1 MTSPPVSVKY
11 SFASA
16 LGLVVVAVLAGR
28 VDAHQNSIA
37 HSRAVVSDDGVA
49 VDYRILISPPDSAEA
64 LELREDQVPSD
75 KRINSH
81 GQMLM
86 NYVLKRVSIKD
97 GERTC
102 PIEPGRVSIV
112 DEGGKFIEV
121 PFRAVC
127 PEPIVELVI
136 DYAVFFEIDDQHTG
150 ILTVTHDGETATVNL
165 RNGDARFR
173 WKLGSAPPS
182 PFWGFVRSGIDH
194 IVFGYDHIAF
204 LFGLLIVI
212 AVARK
217 EGSDEW
223 QVREFGSG
231 LKYTGLIVT
240 SFTVAHS
247 ITLISASMGWISLP
261 SRMVE
266 ATIAASIVYVAVEN
280 ILKPDTRYRYVVTFT
295 FGLIHGLGFA
305 SMLAVMLPPDDTLVP
320 LLSFNLGVELGQLAF
335 VIAILPLL
343 HLAARLLGANRY
355 RRELNWTL
363 SGALAAFGLIWLIE
377 RAFEV
382 TILGI

>member
-1 MTSPPVSVKY
+1 M
-11 SFASA
+11 
-16 LGLVVVAVLAGR
+16 LVAALAGP

-37 HSRAVVSDDGVA
+37 HSRATVSEDGKA
-49 VDYRILISPPDSAEA
+49 VDYRLLISPPDTAEA
-64 LELREDQVPSD
+64 LGLREDQVPSD

-102 PIEPGRVSIV
+102 AVEPGRVSIV
-112 DEGGKFIEV
+112 EEGGKFVEV

-127 PEPIVELVI
+127 PEPIIELVI
-136 DYAVFFEIDDQHTG
+136 DYSIFFEIDEQHTG
-150 ILTVTHDGETATVNL
+150 ILTVVNGEDKATANL

-173 WKLGSAPPS
+173 WKLGTAPPS
-182 PFWGFVRSGIDH
+182 PFWGFMRSGVDH

-204 LFGLLIVI
+204 LFGLLIII
-212 AVARK
+212 AIARGP
-217 EGSDEW
+217 EGDW
-223 QVREFGSG
+223 TIREFGSG

-261 SRMVE
+261 SRLVE
-266 ATIAASIVYVAVEN
+266 ATIAASIVYVAIEN
-280 ILKPDTRYRYVVTFT
+280 VVKPDTKYRYVVTFV

-305 SMLAVMLPPDDTLVP
+305 SMLAVMLPPDSTIVP

-335 VIAILPLL
+335 VLAILPLL
-343 HLAARLLGANRY
+343 HIAARLLGASKY

-363 SGALAAFGLIWLIE
+363 SGALGAFGLIWLIE
-377 RAFEV
+377 RAFQV